1 MDLPELRT
9 CNCSSLRRDVRLV
22 LSLSIQ
28 PNFRGGYVA
37 IILVFTILHFHRHS
51 LTLSLSLSLC
61 FRSQEISKRSNKKL
75 LKLSLQVSCRKRC
88 KGLRACLHNSSII
101 KCTGNDTET
110 RQVKSNLQGVRFS

>member
-51 LTLSLSLSLC
+51 LTLSLSLSLL
-61 FRSQEISKRSNKKL
+61 QES
-75 LKLSLQVSCRKRC
+75 
-88 KGLRACLHNSSII
+88 
-101 KCTGNDTET
+101 GNIQE
-110 RQVKSNLQGVRFS
+110 K